1 MSNKI
6 ENENINEEKIFDEDL
21 EFKDEEK
28 TELVVEKKQN
38 LLSKVVSGVKKHGKK
53 IAVGTAVAAVGIIG
67 YALLKRSGG
76 SDTDFEYD
84 LDTIIDLD
92 PIDVTDSYKE
102 VE

>member
-53 IAVGTAVAAVGIIG
+53 IAVGTA
-67 YALLKRSGG
+67 LLKRSGG